1 MPITKLNDTKLYYDK
16 CGSGSPFLIMH
27 GGLGVDH
34 SYFRPV
40 LDSLGDIFQLIY
52 YDHRGHG
59 RSERSEINK
68 ITFEQLADD
77 ANILRK
83 TLGYEKIG
91 IIGHSAGGFVALH
104 YALRH
109 HEHISY
115 LILLD
120 TTPAF
125 DHMEEMMEL
134 IQKKKPSQEILTTLN
149 APAAP
154 SEKEFKN
161 QFKIIQPLYFSDY
174 TNEFENLITTMIE
187 KMIMVPELNARSDE
201 LLETYDVSSQ
211 LKNIKIPTL
220 ILVGKDDFICPPS
233 QAQRL
238 HDKIPNSDLHIFEK
252 SGHYPFY
259 EESDNFFKVIR
270 DWFKKVK

>member
-1 MPITKLNDTKLYYDK
+1 MPKAKINDTELFYDK
-16 CGSGSPFLIMH
+16 CGSGSPFLVMH

-34 SYFRPV
+34 SYFRPF
-40 LDSLGDIFQLIY
+40 LDSLGDTIQLIY
-52 YDHRGHG
+52 YDQRGHG
-59 RSERSEINK
+59 RSERCEMSK

-77 ANILRK
+77 ANALRK

-91 IIGHSAGGFVALH
+91 IIGHSAGGMVALH

-109 HEHISY
+109 QKHLSY

-120 TTPAF
+120 TTPVF
-125 DHMEEMMEL
+125 DHMEEMMEI
-134 IQKKKPSQEILTTLN
+134 IQKRNPTTEILTAID
-149 APAAP
+149 APTP
-154 SEKEFKN
+154 SSEKEFKN
-161 QFKIIQPLYFSDY
+161 QFKIIQPLYFSDF
-174 TNEFENLITTMIE
+174 TDEFENLINNVIENMI
-187 KMIMVPELNARSDE
+187 IVPEVNVRSDE
-201 LLETYDVSSQ
+201 LLETFNVVSQ
-211 LKNIKIPTL
+211 LKNIETPTL

-238 HDKIPNSDLHIFEK
+238 NDNIPNSELFIFEK

-259 EESDNFFKVIR
+259 EETDIFLKVIR

>member
-1 MPITKLNDTKLYYDK
+1 MTIAKLNDTELFYDK

-40 LDSLGDIFQLIY
+40 LDPLGDIFQLIY
-52 YDHRGHG
+52 YDHRGNG
-59 RSERSEINK
+59 RSDRSEIKK

-77 ANILRK
+77 ANALRK
-83 TLGYEKIG
+83 ILDYEKIG
-91 IIGHSAGGFVALH
+91 IIGHSAGGSVALH

-109 HEHISY
+109 QDHLSY

-120 TTPAF
+120 AIPAF
-125 DHMEEMMEL
+125 DHLEEMMD
-134 IQKKKPSQEILTTLN
+134 IVQKRNPSPEILNALN
-149 APAAP
+149 APAAS
-154 SEKEFKN
+154 SEKEFKD
-161 QFKIIQPLYFSDY
+161 QFKIIQPLYFSNY
-174 TNEFENLITTMIE
+174 TTEIENQISNIIDNMI
-187 KMIMVPELNARSDE
+187 IVPEMNLRSDE
-201 LLETYDVSSQ
+201 LFEKYNVNSQ
-211 LKNIKIPTL
+211 LKDIEIPTL

-238 HDKIPNSDLHIFEK
+238 HDNITNSELHIFEK
-252 SGHYPFY
+252 SGHYPFF
-259 EESDNFFKVIR
+259 EETDTFFKVIR

>member
-1 MPITKLNDTKLYYDK
+1 MPTTKLNDTNLFYDK

-40 LDSLGDIFQLIY
+40 LDPLGDIFQLVY

-77 ANILRK
+77 ANALRK

-109 HEHISY
+109 QEHLSY

-120 TTPAF
+120 TSPAF
-125 DHMEEMMEL
+125 DHMEEMMEI
-134 IQKKKPSQEILTTLN
+134 IQKRNPSQEILTTLN
-149 APAAP
+149 APAAS
-154 SEKEFKN
+154 SEKEFKK

-174 TNEFENLITTMIE
+174 NEFENLITIMIE

-211 LKNIKIPTL
+211 LKNIEIPTL

-238 HDKIPNSDLHIFEK
+238 HDKIPNSDLHVFEK

-259 EESDNFFKVIR
+259 EETDNFFKVIR